1 MDPPLWAPWPF
12 CWCESHGTLSH
23 MPRLPIEHPALSAL
37 IILAVLCLALAVVLM
52 RVRHESARAIYKKH
66 FAANRPRERVL
77 FASIGFYIAFAS
89 VRVITHAIHA
99 GRGPFRDVSMGGRHI
114 HHLVWGILLLL
125 LVGYCWLFQ
134 PSVHHP
140 RTVSRILSFFYGVG
154 SALTLDEFALW
165 LNLRDVYWE
174 RQGRASVDAVLLFGA
189 LLSISFFG
197 GRFFHELI
205 EEALGRR
212 RREAVNTR
220 PGKIAAWA
228 NSIRGNASSKCAR
241 NGAARASPLCS
252 QTAVTTFCIPA
263 TSACSKAPARS
274 ATFWCWRSIAMA
286 ACNGSRGRRAR
297 FIHENDRAE
306 LACALQAVDAVT
318 FFDEDTPREL
328 IAAVLPDILVKGA
341 DWAHF
346 IAGREEVEAAGGKV
360 MTLPLEPGYSTSGIV
375 EEILARPR

>member
-1 MDPPLWAPWPF
+1 
-12 CWCESHGTLSH
+12 
-23 MPRLPIEHPALSAL
+23 MPRLPIEHPAAWALLILSLVCVA
-37 IILAVLCLALAVVLM
+37 LALVLS
-52 RVRHESARAIYKKH
+52 RIRHESARAIYKKH
-66 FAANRPRERVL
+66 FASNRPRERVL
-77 FASIGFYIAFAS
+77 FASIGFYIAFAT

-212 RREAVNTR
+212 HRQPA
-220 PGKIAAWA
+220 
-228 NSIRGNASSKCAR
+228 
-241 NGAARASPLCS
+241 GAGP
-252 QTAVTTFCIPA
+252 
-263 TSACSKAPARS
+263 
-274 ATFWCWRSIAMA
+274 
-286 ACNGSRGRRAR
+286 
-297 FIHENDRAE
+297 
-306 LACALQAVDAVT
+306 
-318 FFDEDTPREL
+318 
-328 IAAVLPDILVKGA
+328 VK
-341 DWAHF
+341 
-346 IAGREEVEAAGGKV
+346 
-360 MTLPLEPGYSTSGIV
+360 
-375 EEILARPR
+375 